1 MQKLIINKNCPFC
14 GNDILQI
21 ASDAL
26 QNYVVL
32 CEMCKAQGPFCKNRT
47 KAIKAWD
54 ERFNNLTSYS
64 DVYND
69 RESNLRQN
77 QY

>member
-1 MQKLIINKNCPFC
+1 MQKLIINKGCPFC
-14 GNDILQI
+14 SNDILQV
-21 ASDAL
+21 ASDEL
-26 QNYVVL
+26 RNYAVL
-32 CEMCKAQGPFCKNRT
+32 CERCKAQGPVCKSRT

-64 DVYND
+64 DMCNN
-69 RESNLRQN
+69 REDNLRQN